1 MLLKNR
7 KREGVSTEEELR
19 SMVELLNEKAFGESG
34 SSRLE
39 LQMHDRSDL
48 DGVLAFIVLVQEEH
62 VDIDQKTIVM
72 HIPPITLCWG
82 GGHTADLACQVVI
95 EKFSAGSD
103 ILHRYLPFTA
113 GSLDEL
119 KIKAVAYY
127 G

>member
-1 MLLKNR
+1 MN
-7 KREGVSTEEELR
+7 TEEELR
-19 SMVELLNEKAFGESG
+19 HMVGLLNEKAFGEPG
-34 SSRLE
+34 ASRLE
-39 LQMHDRSDL
+39 LRMHDRPDL
-48 DGVLAFIVLVQEEH
+48 DGVLAFIVLVQDGY

-72 HIPPITLCWG
+72 PIPPITLCWG

-103 ILHRYLPFTA
+103 ILRRFLPFTA

-119 KIKAVAYY
+119 KVKAVAYY

>member
-1 MLLKNR
+1 MLLESR
-7 KREGVSTEEELR
+7 RREGVSTEEELR
-19 SMVELLNEKAFGESG
+19 HMVELLNEKAFGESD

-39 LQMHDRSDL
+39 LRMHDRPDL
-48 DGVLAFIVLVQEEH
+48 DGVLAFIVLVH
-62 VDIDQKTIVM
+62 DGYVDIDRKMVVIP
-72 HIPPITLCWG
+72 PPITLCWG
-82 GGHTADLACQVVI
+82 GGYTADLACQVVI

-103 ILHRYLPFTA
+103 ILRRFLPFTA

>member
-1 MLLKNR
+1 MLLENR
-7 KREGVSTEEELR
+7 KKEGVSTEEELR
-19 SMVELLNEKAFGESG
+19 HMVELLNEKAFGESD

-39 LQMHDRSDL
+39 LRMHDRPDL
-48 DGVLAFIVLVQEEH
+48 DGVLVFIVLVQDGY

-72 HIPPITLCWG
+72 PIPPITLCWG

-103 ILHRYLPFTA
+103 ILRGFLPFTA

-119 KIKAVAYY
+119 KVKVAAYY